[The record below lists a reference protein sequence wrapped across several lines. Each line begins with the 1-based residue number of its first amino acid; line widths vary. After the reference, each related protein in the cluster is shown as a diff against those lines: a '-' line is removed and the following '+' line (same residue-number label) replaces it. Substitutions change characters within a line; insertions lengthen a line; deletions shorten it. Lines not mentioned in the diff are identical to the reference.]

1 MRRNRVQY
9 LTAILLALLWSPG
22 LRAQDQAGNGVM
34 VFLVRHAERADD
46 GADIPHQADPS
57 LSSEGR
63 ERAALLARLL
73 RDAGITQ
80 VYSTDYVR
88 TRETAS
94 PTASGA
100 GVEISIYDAN
110 QLDVFA
116 GRLLSEPGRHLV
128 VGHSNTTWDLV
139 QALGGDPGDPIEALE
154 YDRLYILTF
163 ESEGVRTVLLRFGNP
178 GQQ

>member
-1 MRRNRVQY
+1 MPRCRVPL
-9 LTAILLALLWSPG
+9 LTALLLAVFWGPG
-22 LRAQDQAGNGVM
+22 LRAQDQARNEVM

-46 GADIPHQADPS
+46 GADTPHQPDPS

-63 ERAALLARLL
+63 ERAALLAQLL
-73 RDAGITQ
+73 RDGGITQ

-94 PTASGA
+94 PTASEV
-100 GVEISIYDAN
+100 GVEISIYDPN
-110 QLDVFA
+110 QLDAFA
-116 GRLLSEPGRHLV
+116 ARLLSEPGRHLV

-139 QALGGDPGDPIEALE
+139 QALGGDPGGPIEALE

-163 ESEGVRTVLLRFGNP
+163 GSEGVRTVLLRFGSP
-178 GQQ
+178 AQP